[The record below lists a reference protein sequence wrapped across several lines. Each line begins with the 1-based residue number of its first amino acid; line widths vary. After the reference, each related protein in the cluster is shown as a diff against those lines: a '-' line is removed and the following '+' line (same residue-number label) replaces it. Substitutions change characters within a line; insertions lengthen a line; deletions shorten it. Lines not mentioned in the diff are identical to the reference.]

1 MGWLIAAG
9 VLALLAV
16 LPLGVTA
23 IYSEDGPVARLI
35 VGPIRVQVYPSK
47 GKKDKEEKEKEEKD
61 AKPKTA
67 KGKTEKKADTKKGG
81 SFRDFLPLVKLLMEL
96 LGDFRRKLRVKRLE
110 LRLIMAGDDPSN
122 LAINYGK
129 AWAALGNLMPQLE
142 RVFVI
147 KKRDV
152 EVECDFTSN
161 KTLIFARL
169 DLTITLGRLLSLG
182 VYHGVRILR
191 QYLTIMKT
199 RKGGAKL

>member
-35 VGPIRVQVYPSK
+35 VGPIRIQVYPSK
-47 GKKDKEEKEKEEKD
+47 GKKDKEKKEEEKVE
-61 AKPKTA
+61 KPKTA

-96 LGDFRRKLRVKRLE
+96 LGDFRRKLRIKRLE

-122 LAINYGK
+122 LAMNYGK

-161 KTLIFARL
+161 KTLIYARL

>member
-47 GKKDKEEKEKEEKD
+47 GKKDKEEKEEEKD

-67 KGKTEKKADTKKGG
+67 KGKTEKKTDTKKGG

-110 LRLIMAGDDPSN
+110 LRLIMAEDDPSN

>member
-47 GKKDKEEKEKEEKD
+47 GKKDKEKKEEEKVE
-61 AKPKTA
+61 KPKTA

-96 LGDFRRKLRVKRLE
+96 LGDFRRKLRIKRLE

-122 LAINYGK
+122 LAMNYGK

>member
-47 GKKDKEEKEKEEKD
+47 CKKDKEEKEKEEKD
-61 AKPKTA
+61 AKPKTD
-67 KGKTEKKADTKKGG
+67 KGKTEKKTDTKKGG

-96 LGDFRRKLRVKRLE
+96 LGDFRRKLRIKRLE

-122 LAINYGK
+122 LAMNYGK

-147 KKRDV
+147 KKRDI

>member
-47 GKKDKEEKEKEEKD
+47 GKKDKEKKEEEKVE
-61 AKPKTA
+61 KPKTA

-96 LGDFRRKLRVKRLE
+96 LGDFRRKLRIKRLE

-122 LAINYGK
+122 LAMNYGK

-161 KTLIFARL
+161 KTLIYARF

>member
-35 VGPIRVQVYPSK
+35 VGPIRVQVYPTK
-47 GKKDKEEKEKEEKD
+47 GKKDKEEKEEEKVT
-61 AKPKTA
+61 KPKTA
-67 KGKTEKKADTKKGG
+67 KGKTEKKTDTKKGG

-96 LGDFRRKLRVKRLE
+96 LGDFRRKLCVKRLE

-142 RVFVI
+142 
-147 KKRDV
+147 KRDV